1 MPSILGVEQEARY
14 VERRRAALTG
24 DGWKVRVVP
33 AADQAI
39 QAAASEAPDLVMV
52 SAAVA
57 AATTLAGAFP
67 RSGGGPGVV
76 GVLPEGAAFPP
87 PGFAADDLLTKPFT
101 DEALRAAA
109 KRALESRR
117 PAGAAEVTTGAQKPP
132 TSTRADHKL
141 TSQDIFGDVL
151 DEVEGPRSPA
161 PPAPTGPPPLLTA
174 AATAAARPA
183 PPRAPAPHPPAPDDE
198 MKRRLEKTLSGMLTP
213 ERLTPGSPPDK
224 ARPTSPAPPGA
235 AAQAP
240 RRSEAEN
247 IDDMLSRTLSNL
259 EL

>member
-1 MPSILGVEQEARY
+1 MPSILGVEQEDRY
-14 VERRRAALTG
+14 VERIRAALTA

-57 AATTLAGAFP
+57 AATTLAGAFS

-76 GVLPEGAAFPP
+76 GLLPEGAAFPP

-117 PAGAAEVTTGAQKPP
+117 PAGAAEVATGAQKPP
-132 TSTRADHKL
+132 TSIRADHKL
-141 TSQDIFGDVL
+141 TSQDA
-151 DEVEGPRSPA
+151 PRPPRLRPA
-161 PPAPTGPPPLLTA
+161 RRRCSRRRPPP
-174 AATAAARPA
+174 R
-183 PPRAPAPHPPAPDDE
+183 RDRHHQERRHP
-198 MKRRLEKTLSGMLTP
+198 TL
-213 ERLTPGSPPDK
+213 RH
-224 ARPTSPAPPGA
+224 
-235 AAQAP
+235 
-240 RRSEAEN
+240 
-247 IDDMLSRTLSNL
+247 RTTR
-259 EL
+259 